1 VTDSDLSTEF
11 AFGRFSI
18 RPAERRLLADGKAV
32 VLKGRAFDLLLAL
45 FERRDRVVGKSELLD
60 LVWPGRVVEENNL
73 QVQISMLRRIL
84 GSETIATVPGRGYRF
99 TAVHEVAQ
107 AAALM
112 PSPAA
117 AQDLSQGNL
126 PAHLPPLYGRRD
138 DVAALTRLLDQ
149 HRVVSVVGP
158 GGIGKTRIALAV
170 AHGLRGAYRDGVWF
184 VELAPLANPLLVVPT
199 VARVLGHT
207 VAPKEAALASLLEAM
222 QDKDLLLVLDNCEH
236 LLGAVADLVG
246 RVAAGRSGV
255 RFLVTS
261 QEPMHLPEEQVDRL
275 GALAVPATAD
285 LPSAL
290 NYGAVELFV
299 ARAQA
304 ADPRFTLNG
313 NNVSAVVEICV
324 RLDGIALAIE
334 LAAARV
340 PLLGVLGVR
349 LRLGQ
354 RLKLLAGGAWGAL
367 PRHQTLRAAL
377 EWSYGLLSPEERS
390 VFDRLGVF
398 VGSFSL
404 EAAQHVASDDTI
416 DAWAVLEHLAALVD
430 KSLVLVESGD
440 PPRYRLL
447 ESSRVLALERLAEA
461 DATDATRR
469 RHAQA
474 IADTLAGGGIIEGPE
489 ARMHRIGPDLDNARA
504 AAAWAT
510 GSTGDRRIAVALAG
524 ATYKLWDVLGCNDE
538 GDRLYRSVEPW
549 VDESEA
555 PLLAAR
561 YWFAVADLGLYIRMR
576 DQAKAGFK
584 AADLFR
590 SLGDQYWQFRA
601 LYIAGLRSSHIG
613 DRGSA
618 ETALREA
625 ESLLDPAW
633 PSWARASLEFAL
645 GSCDYF
651 AARNPH
657 EARKHFVSGIEF
669 GRRPGGD
676 DYFVEWCE
684 YFLLAI
690 GYALSDL
697 KPVVDR
703 ARELLDRSPT
713 GIGGGIR
720 SRLFVLATLGAGLT
734 GLGDLDDAEEAL
746 RTALPQM
753 KRSAGSAS
761 WMFNHIAFL
770 VARQGRLEDAARLI
784 GYVDGSRNDQ
794 SLVQSPAT
802 CRSYDEAL
810 AILAAALDPEK
821 LGRLRAAGQEM
832 TEGGA
837 TALAFPELK

>member
-11 AFGRFSI
+11 AFGRFRI

-112 PSPAA
+112 PAPAA

-126 PAHLPPLYGRRD
+126 PAHLPPLYGRRE
-138 DVAALTRLLDQ
+138 DVTALTRLLDQ

-170 AHGLRGAYRDGVWF
+170 AHGLRGVYCDGVWF
-184 VELAPLANPLLVVPT
+184 VELAPLADALLVVPT

-207 VAPKEAALASLLEAM
+207 VAPKEAALASLLEAL
-222 QDKDLLLVLDNCEH
+222 QEKDLLLVLDNCEH

-246 RVAAGRSGV
+246 RLAAGTAGV

-285 LPSAL
+285 LASAL

-299 ARAQA
+299 ARAQS
-304 ADPRFTLNG
+304 ADPRFTLIG
-313 NNVSAVVEICV
+313 NNVSAVVEICA

-340 PLLGVLGVR
+340 PLLGVQGVR
-349 LRLGQ
+349 LRLGE

-404 EAAQHVASDDTI
+404 EAAQQVASDDTI

-461 DATDATRR
+461 DATKATRR

-474 IADTLAGGGIIEGPE
+474 IADTLAGSGILEGPE
-489 ARMHRIGPDLDNARA
+489 ARMHRIGPDLDNVRA
-504 AAAWAT
+504 AAAWVT
-510 GSTGDRRIAVALAG
+510 GPTGDRQIAIALAG
-524 ATYKLWDVLGCNDE
+524 ATDTLWDVQGCNDE
-538 GDRLYRSVEPW
+538 GHFLYHSVEPW
-549 VDESEA
+549 IDA
-555 PLLAAR
+555 ATPPRLAAR
-561 YWFAVADLGLYIRMR
+561 FFFAASNLRLHVRLGA
-576 DQAKAGFK
+576 QAKAALK

-590 SLGDQYWQFRA
+590 NLRDSFWQFRA
-601 LYIAGLRSSHIG
+601 LLSAGLRFSYLG
-613 DRGSA
+613 DRVAA
-618 ETALREA
+618 EGVLAEA
-625 ESLLDPAW
+625 GNLLDPSW
-633 PSWARASLEFAL
+633 PSWVRASLEYAL
-645 GSCDYF
+645 GNCDFF
-651 AARNPH
+651 AARRLE
-657 EARKHFVSGIEF
+657 EARKHFLF
-669 GRRPGGD
+669 GAELSRRAGGD
-676 DYFVEWCE
+676 GYVEEVNEHGLVLVDYTRRDFEAAAGRGSRI
-684 YFLLAI
+684 LARPSMRLGAAKHGVVLI
-690 GYALSDL
+690 LVGAAL
-697 KPVVDR
+697 
-703 ARELLDRSPT
+703 T
-713 GIGGGIR
+713 GIGRI
-720 SRLFVLATLGAGLT
+720 
-734 GLGDLDDAEEAL
+734 EEAEAML
-746 RTALPQM
+746 RMAVPRVRRAT
-753 KRSAGSAS
+753 GSAS
-761 WMFNHIAFL
+761 WTFNHVTFL
-770 VARQGRLEDAARLI
+770 VARQGRIEDAARLI
-784 GYVDGSRNDQ
+784 GYVDASRTDQ
-794 SLVQSPAT
+794 TIVQSPAQR
-802 CRSYDEAL
+802 RSYDEAL
-810 AILAAALDPEK
+810 AILATTLDSCNLE
-821 LGRLRAAGQEM
+821 LLRAAGREL
-832 TEGGA
+832 TEDEA
-837 TALAFPELK
+837 TTLAFPLEK